1 MLPSTEA
8 MKTLVQ
14 CDFDGTITLQDTSY
28 LMLDAF
34 ASGDWRQPLAEYIKD
49 KITVGHFNTQA
60 FAMIKADRQTLL
72 DFIKGKVEIRA
83 GFNEL
88 LDYCRGKGFEFVI
101 VSNGLDFYIDAIL
114 RDIGVENVEVFAA
127 RTEFRPKGVEV
138 KYIGPEGNQL
148 QSDFKETFTRLF
160 VKEGYRVIYIGNGIS
175 DLPAARQA
183 HHVFATDDLPTCC
196 KEKNINCIPFV
207 NLDDIIKELELLD

>member
-1 MLPSTEA
+1 MLPSTEV

-14 CDFDGTITLQDTSY
+14 CDFDGTITHQDASF

-34 ASGDWRQPLAEYIKD
+34 ASGDWRQLLTEYREG
-49 KITVGHFNTQA
+49 KIAVGHFTTQS

-72 DFIKGKVEIRA
+72 DFIKGKVEVRA
-83 GFNEL
+83 GFSEL
-88 LDYCRGKGFEFVI
+88 LDYCRRKGFQFVI
-101 VSNGLDFYIDAIL
+101 VSNGLDFYIESIL

-127 RTEFRPKGVEV
+127 RTEFHPGGLEV

-148 QSDFKETFTRLF
+148 QSDFKETYTRLF
-160 VKEGYRVIYIGNGIS
+160 VKEGHRVIYVGNGIS
-175 DLPAARQA
+175 DLPPAKQA
-183 HHVFATDDLPTCC
+183 HHVFATGELLTYCQ
-196 KEKNINCIPFV
+196 EININCTPFN

>member
-34 ASGDWRQPLAEYIKD
+34 ASGDWRQPLAEYRKG
-49 KITVGHFNTQA
+49 KIAVGHFNTQA

-83 GFNEL
+83 GFSEL
-88 LDYCRGKGFEFVI
+88 LDYCRHKGFQFVI
-101 VSNGLDFYIDAIL
+101 MSNGLDFYIEAIL

-127 RTEFRPKGVEV
+127 RTEFRPEGVEV

-148 QSDFKETFTRLF
+148 QSDFKETYTRLF
-160 VKEGYRVIYIGNGIS
+160 VKEGYRVIYVGNGIS

-183 HHVFATDDLPTCC
+183 HHVFATGDLLTYC

-207 NLDDIIKELELLD
+207 NLDDIIRELELLD

>member
-1 MLPSTEA
+1 MLPSTEV

-14 CDFDGTITLQDTSY
+14 CDFDGTITHQDASF

-34 ASGDWRQPLAEYIKD
+34 ASGDWRQLLTEYREG
-49 KITVGHFNTQA
+49 KIAVGHFTTQS

-83 GFNEL
+83 GFSEL
-88 LDYCRGKGFEFVI
+88 LDYCRRKGFQFVI
-101 VSNGLDFYIDAIL
+101 VSNGLDFYIESIL

-127 RTEFRPKGVEV
+127 RTEFHPGGVEV

-148 QSDFKETFTRLF
+148 QSDFKETYTRLF
-160 VKEGYRVIYIGNGIS
+160 VKEGYRVIYVGNGIS
-175 DLPAARQA
+175 DLPPAKQA
-183 HHVFATDDLPTCC
+183 HHVFATGELLTYCQ
-196 KEKNINCIPFV
+196 EININCTPFN

>member
-83 GFNEL
+83 GFSEL
-88 LDYCRGKGFEFVI
+88 LDYCRHKGFQFVI
-101 VSNGLDFYIDAIL
+101 MSNGLDFYIEAIL

-127 RTEFRPKGVEV
+127 RTEFRPEGVEV

-148 QSDFKETFTRLF
+148 QSDFKGTYTRLF
-160 VKEGYRVIYIGNGIS
+160 VKEGYRVIYVGNGIS

-183 HHVFATDDLPTCC
+183 HHVFATGDLLTGC